1 MAISVWLRTFHSD
14 FGRSTARCSFLRR
27 PVCWSSDFS
36 LPEETSESEREED
49 AVENDLEELA
59 TGEDASVCAIILV
72 ADGDVT
78 WRGGTRYLVMMIHG
92 LGAYR
97 YGQARA
103 RRVSILQQQQTTRA
117 CRVIIYEKERE
128 RVRRAEWGAKAGG
141 RGGQA
146 NRRDRQSG
154 SNWRGRV
161 AYIRG
166 QPKRDQA
173 LALEPCVLREK
184 RS

>member
-72 ADGDVT
+72 ADSDVT

-103 RRVSILQQQQTTRA
+103 RRVSIPQQQQTTRA
-117 CRVIIYEKERE
+117 CRVIIYERERE
-128 RVRRAEWGAKAGG
+128 SAEGGMGSESGRERWPSKQAGSTERKQLEGEGGLYTWAAEKGPSFGA
-141 RGGQA
+141 
-146 NRRDRQSG
+146 
-154 SNWRGRV
+154 
-161 AYIRG
+161 
-166 QPKRDQA
+166 
-173 LALEPCVLREK
+173 
-184 RS
+184 